1 MATGRSESRSTR
13 CEHLAMWLRDLR
25 IAMRRLGRSPGFA
38 SASILTLALG
48 TGAAGAVFSLVN
60 AVLLRPLPWRQPETV
75 ALIWPVQPSGE
86 RTWLSFPELEDL
98 RREGGSLAAV
108 AGLTDLRPT
117 FIADGVGYELQAVA
131 VSRDLF
137 RLLGVAPV
145 LGRDFSRS
153 DDQRRGAA
161 VAILSDSFW
170 RARFGADP
178 TIVGRSIVL
187 DARPCVVIGV
197 LPPAFGILPPSSVL
211 PDRVDVWLPLEQH
224 LASRDR
230 GVRFLHVLARVHG
243 KADFG
248 QAREELRRY
257 AARARRQFASAYPG
271 GVWQFTIVPFA
282 EDVLKEARMSLR
294 LLLAL
299 VGLVL
304 LMACANVANLLLA
317 RGEARGTELAIRTA
331 LGASPARLAGELMA
345 EALVLGACG
354 SALGLALAAAAP
366 TVLRA
371 VDPGALPRL
380 DDASV
385 DGRVVAFMLAVA
397 LLTAAIFAS
406 VPLLERLRL
415 RSLVVFGSA
424 RGGRTRRSAA
434 AGRLLVLTQTALAT
448 TIIVLALFLTVTF
461 NRLQRAD
468 MGFSRDHVLTARV
481 SLSPPYSG
489 AAAATRF
496 FDAALEAASRV
507 PGVVRAAAVTQ
518 LPLSGAMLGST
529 FLVGQGRADS
539 PRIDADLRGIT
550 PRYLD
555 VMGIPL
561 VSGRAFD
568 ERDSAGGAPV
578 AIVDESFA
586 RRMPGGGPVVGRR
599 IRWLRQPDVEVEIVG
614 VARAVRHRGA
624 GIVPRET
631 VYRPH
636 WQYARASMYLAVRTR
651 QDASGAASALRAAV
665 ASVDPSQPVADVA
678 TMSHRF
684 ERSISRSR
692 TSVMLAGVLAGL
704 ALALALVGLY
714 GVLSLGVAHRVLEFG
729 VRMALGATPGAVQR
743 LVLGEGLL
751 LSAVGASAG
760 AGTAAAMVRLFPGL
774 WSGAGW
780 SDVYTYVSGICL
792 VMVGAAVAFWFPAR
806 QAGAIQPMVIL
817 KGD

>member
-1 MATGRSESRSTR
+1 MRVRRREQ
-13 CEHLAMWLRDLR
+13 LAVWLRDLR
-25 IAMRRLGRSPGFA
+25 LAMRRLGRSPGFA
-38 SASILTLALG
+38 AASILTLALG

-60 AVLLRPLPWRQPETV
+60 AVLLRPLPWHQPDTV

-98 RREGGSLAAV
+98 RREAGSLAAV
-108 AGLTDLRPT
+108 AGFTDLRLNL
-117 FIADGVGYELQAVA
+117 IADGMGHELQGVA
-131 VSRDLF
+131 VSHDLF

-153 DDQRRGAA
+153 DDQPGAAA

-170 RARFGADP
+170 RARFGGDP
-178 TIVGRSIVL
+178 AIVGRSIVL
-187 DARPCVVIGV
+187 DARRCVVIGV

-230 GVRFLHVLARVHG
+230 GVRFLHVLARLHG
-243 KADFG
+243 EAHFS
-248 QAREELRRY
+248 QAREELRRF
-257 AARARRQFASAYPG
+257 AARGRSQFASSYPG

-282 EDVLKEARMSLR
+282 DDVLKDARMSLR

-317 RGEARGTELAIRTA
+317 RGETRASELAIRTA

-345 EALVLGACG
+345 EALVLAACG
-354 SALGLALAAAAP
+354 SALGLGLAGAAP
-366 TVLRA
+366 IVLRA

-380 DDASV
+380 DDASL
-385 DGRVVAFMLAVA
+385 DGRVVAFMIAVA
-397 LLTAAIFAS
+397 LLTAGLFAS
-406 VPLLERLRL
+406 VPLLERLRP
-415 RSLVVFGSA
+415 RSVVVFGPTRS
-424 RGGRTRRSAA
+424 GGRTRRSAI

-448 TIIVLALFLTVTF
+448 TIIVSALLLTLTF
-461 NRLQRAD
+461 NRLQAAD
-468 MGFSRDHVLTARV
+468 LGFSRDHILTARV

-489 AAAATRF
+489 GPAATQF
-496 FDAALEAASRV
+496 FDAALQAARRV
-507 PGVVRAAAVTQ
+507 PGVVSAAAVTQ
-518 LPLSGAMLGST
+518 LPLSGALLGST
-529 FLVGQGRADS
+529 FLVGQGREES

-550 PRYLD
+550 PEYLT

-561 VSGRAFD
+561 VSGRPFD
-568 ERDSAGGAPV
+568 ERDSAAGAPV

-586 RRMPGGGPVVGRR
+586 RRLPGGGPVLGRR
-599 IRWLRQPDVEVEIVG
+599 IRWFRQDDVEVEIVG
-614 VARAVRHRGA
+614 VAGAIRHRGA

-651 QDASGAASALRAAV
+651 QDTSGAASALRAAV
-665 ASVDPSQPVADVA
+665 ASVNPTQPVADVA

-704 ALALALVGLY
+704 GLALAVVGLY

-729 VRMALGATPGAVQR
+729 VRMALGATPGSVER

-751 LSAVGASAG
+751 LTAVGATAG
-760 AGTAAAMVRLFPGL
+760 AGSAAVMVRMFPGL
-774 WSGAGW
+774 WSGAGE
-780 SDVYTYVSGICL
+780 SDPHIYLLGIGL
-792 VMVGAAVAFWFPAR
+792 VMACAAAAFWIPAR
-806 QAGAIQPMVIL
+806 QAAAIQPMVIL
-817 KGD
+817 KGE